1 MPKTLLLASPSVA
14 TKEDTIK
21 HLFTKYG
28 RSSTDLQMLDRMNDG
43 LVTLPTAIYDLVVTV
58 KDQSDAP
65 HLLTRHVFATLV
77 PAMRVGCKLQT
88 EDGMPLYD
96 SEITEAILSG
106 LVKAEDGW
114 FEKTATQDLAPLK
127 LGMKKDA
134 NKVVIVDEI
143 DWDLNMEDG
152 DLIDEDELLTEED
165 FTRPNQNGKG
175 LRLLMWICLVLTV
188 RLSYVRLAAT

>member
-1 MPKTLLLASPSVA
+1 MSTMPKTLLLASPSVA

-21 HLFTKYG
+21 HLFIKYG
-28 RSSTDLQMLDRMNDG
+28 RPSTDLQMLDRINDG

-88 EDGMPLYD
+88 DDGMPLHD
-96 SEITEAILSG
+96 SETREAILSG

-114 FEKTATQDLAPLK
+114 FEKTAALDLMPLK
-127 LGMKKDA
+127 LGAKKDA
-134 NKVVIVDEI
+134 HKIVIVDET
-143 DWDLNMEDG
+143 DWDLNVEDG

-165 FTRPNQNGKG
+165 FTRPNQNGKF
-175 LRLLMWICLVLTV
+175 
-188 RLSYVRLAAT
+188 

>member
-1 MPKTLLLASPSVA
+1 MSTMPRTLLLASPSVA
-14 TKEDTIK
+14 TREDKIK
-21 HLFTKYG
+21 HLFTKHG
-28 RSSTDLQMLDRMNDG
+28 RSSTDLQMVDRMNDG

-58 KDQSDAP
+58 KDQPDAP

-88 EDGMPLYD
+88 DDGMPLHD
-96 SEITEAILSG
+96 SETREAILSG

-134 NKVVIVDEI
+134 HKVVTVDEI
-143 DWDLNMEDG
+143 DWDLNVEDD

-165 FTRPNQNGKG
+165 FTRPNQNGK
-175 LRLLMWICLVLTV
+175 
-188 RLSYVRLAAT
+188 S

>member
-1 MPKTLLLASPSVA
+1 MSTMPKTLLLASPSVA
-14 TKEDTIK
+14 TREDTIK
-21 HLFTKYG
+21 HLFTKHG

-58 KDQSDAP
+58 KDQPDAP

-88 EDGMPLYD
+88 DDGMPLHD
-96 SEITEAILSG
+96 SETREAILSG

-114 FEKTATQDLAPLK
+114 FEKTATLDLAPLK

-134 NKVVIVDEI
+134 HKVVMVDEI
-143 DWDLNMEDG
+143 DWDRNVEDG

-165 FTRPNQNGKG
+165 FTRPNQNGK
-175 LRLLMWICLVLTV
+175 
-188 RLSYVRLAAT
+188 S